1 LRKNRAVLDPI
12 PFGAV
17 DRPAYAAEHAALA
30 HWAALCES
38 APPIAI
44 GMTEQEV
51 PASKWGKPNSV
62 NTTETANR
70 ERSQW
75 VYETGPFCH
84 EGGKSRRSYLYFDN
98 GRLVAIQK

>member
-1 LRKNRAVLDPI
+1 
-12 PFGAV
+12 
-17 DRPAYAAEHAALA
+17 
-30 HWAALCES
+30 
-38 APPIAI
+38 
-44 GMTEQEV
+44 MTEQEV
-51 PASKWGKPNSV
+51 PASKWGTPDSV
-62 NTTETANR
+62 NTTKTANR